1 TMRLLIVE
9 DEKSLLK
16 ILEQGFTEE
25 GYGVDIAADG
35 EEGLYMAENIP
46 YDAIILDI
54 MLPKVDGLT
63 ILSTIR
69 KKEIVT
75 PVVMLT
81 ARDTTGDKITGLDTG
96 ADDYM
101 TKPFD
106 FDELLARVR
115 SLVRRKS
122 SVKEAVIRID
132 DLEINTASH
141 AVSRGGA
148 AITLSSREYSMLEYM
163 AYNKDT
169 VLSRSAILEHVYSE
183 EVDLDSNIVDVYI
196 NYLRKKVDRG
206 SEKKLIHTVRG
217 AGYILKDPQTE

>member
-1 TMRLLIVE
+1 
-9 DEKSLLK
+9 
-16 ILEQGFTEE
+16 
-25 GYGVDIAADG
+25 
-35 EEGLYMAENIP
+35 
-46 YDAIILDI
+46 
-54 MLPKVDGLT
+54 
-63 ILSTIR
+63 
-69 KKEIVT
+69 
-75 PVVMLT
+75 
-81 ARDTTGDKITGLDTG
+81 
-96 ADDYM
+96 M

-141 AVSRGGA
+141 EVKRGGR

-196 NYLRKKVDRG
+196 NYLRKKLDSG
-206 SEKKLIHTVRG
+206 SERKLIHTVRG
-217 AGYILKDPQTE
+217 AGYILRDPHAE